1 MMEGRLTALLAS
13 RPSWATCPHSLR
25 RGAEALLEGDIEV
38 HEASREEVVEML
50 GESDVV
56 EADSNPLESLELPE
70 PVMAASNDKSG
81 I

>member
-1 MMEGRLTALLAS
+1 LGNL
-13 RPSWATCPHSLR
+13 PHSLR
-25 RGAEALLEGDIEV
+25 QGAEALLEGDIEAREV
-38 HEASREEVVEML
+38 SREEVVEML

>member
-1 MMEGRLTALLAS
+1 L
-13 RPSWATCPHSLR
+13 PHSLR
-25 RGAEALLEGDIEV
+25 RGAEALLEGDIEA
-38 HEASREEVVEML
+38 HEVSREEVVEML

-70 PVMAASNDKSG
+70 PVMATSNDKSG